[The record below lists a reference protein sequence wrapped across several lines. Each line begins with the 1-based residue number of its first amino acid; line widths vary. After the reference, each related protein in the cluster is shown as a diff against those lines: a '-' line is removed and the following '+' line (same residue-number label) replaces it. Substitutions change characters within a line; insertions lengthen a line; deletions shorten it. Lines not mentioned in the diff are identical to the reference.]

1 MKRGE
6 VWTQAGGPGYAG
18 KPRPALIVQS
28 DLLDQTESVVT
39 CLFTTHDNAHIP
51 SRVAIPA
58 SAENG
63 LLENSDL
70 MADKVT
76 AVPRTKL
83 GRRLGVVSE
92 AELARV
98 EDALLLVLG
107 FEG

>member
-18 KPRPALIVQS
+18 QPGPALIVQS

-39 CLFTTHDNAHIP
+39 CLFTTHDNAQIP

-83 GRRLGVVSE
+83 DRRLGVVSE

-98 EDALLLVLG
+98 EDAR
-107 FEG
+107 